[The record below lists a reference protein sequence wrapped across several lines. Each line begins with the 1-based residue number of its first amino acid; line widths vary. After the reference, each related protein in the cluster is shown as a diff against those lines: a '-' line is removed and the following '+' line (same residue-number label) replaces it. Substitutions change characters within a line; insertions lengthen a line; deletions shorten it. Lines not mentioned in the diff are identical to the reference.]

1 MIKQVEQLL
10 ECIKQIRLAS
20 NTKDNEEFVFKQ
32 SLLSSLRTK
41 TKNLS
46 SSTCTVDITTIDENT
61 FFETVKQRFNSAR
74 KAAIIIVSKS
84 DKEVGDLVAIVK
96 EVENDRGEKIQ
107 VSYTYNELTLE
118 QILSLNATN
127 STLQSLVREME
138 YLTNLLPK
146 SLTKEDMLLII
157 RDNKLANIKDI
168 MNYFKATYPNQYDNK
183 LLASVAK
190 SL

>member
-10 ECIKQIRLAS
+10 ESIKQIRLAS

-41 TKNLS
+41 AKSLS
-46 SSTCTVDITTIDENT
+46 SSIDITSINENI
-61 FFETVKQRFNSAR
+61 FLETVKQRFNAAR
-74 KAAIIIVSKS
+74 KAAIIIISKS
-84 DKEVGDLVAIVK
+84 DKDVGDLVALAEDKV
-96 EVENDRGEKIQ
+96 NEKSEKVQ
-107 VSYTYNELTLE
+107 VSYTYNQLTLE
-118 QILSLNATN
+118 QILSLNPTN
-127 STLQSLVREME
+127 SNLQSLIRELD
-138 YLTNLLPK
+138 YLNSLLPK
-146 SLTKEDMLLII
+146 AFTKEDMLAII
-157 RDNKLANIKDI
+157 KDNKLTNIKDV